1 MKNILSKL
9 SVIILLFTGLASPS
23 DLSKTDTESVDSNK
37 LLFARYHGD
46 WRSRLLINN
55 LMSSPIKS
63 SDKEPR
69 LAEFKSLT
77 QKLRKSGVVTAKADP
92 VDLETAQPSHFF
104 LSSRDH
110 RVILKLEN
118 VEPVEPAN
126 SLPACRKPSSPMP
139 ISRSRASSLSIITDV
154 DTELASLTNA
164 SELSQDGR
172 LITTPDSRTPLIAH
186 KPKTFFD
193 LVTAAN
199 PNEDAI
205 KAQLKNPRNSNVL
218 LRGFHV
224 VFARGNIS
232 PALFSLMN
240 KRRRSIESIESIES
254 LNLNDE
260 KL

>member
-139 ISRSRASSLSIITDV
+139 ISRSRASSLSITDV

-186 KPKTFFD
+186 KPITFFD
-193 LVTAAN
+193 LVTAPS
-199 PNEDAI
+199 PNEEAI
-205 KAQLKNPRNSNVL
+205 KAQLQNPKNTQVL
-218 LRGFHV
+218 LKRFHV

-232 PALFSLMN
+232 PALFSIMN
-240 KRRRSIESIESIES
+240 ERRRSIESFESIES
-254 LNLNDE
+254 LNLNDG
-260 KL
+260 K